1 VTSPEGL
8 DLATVGPWLAA
19 QGLVED
25 APVEAIRLAGG
36 LSNVTYLVSQGDQQL
51 VVRRPP
57 LGHVMPTAHDMG
69 REFTVLSGVTQG
81 DFPAPRPLAYCDDE
95 SIIGARFLV
104 MEYVAG
110 RIISS
115 DAAAEGLTVADASAL
130 SAELVDVLAAL
141 HAIDAREVG
150 LGGLGRPEGFL
161 ARQVARWAKQ
171 WELSKTRDLP
181 AIDELLSWLDSR
193 VEGLP
198 ADLPWSIVHGDYR
211 LDNAIVD
218 PVEPRIRAVLD
229 WEMATLGDPLMDL
242 ATMLIYWS
250 RPGDE
255 LRHQIRFAA
264 FVTDRDGFWERGQLV
279 ERYAERS
286 GLDVGHLDV
295 CVVLSGLK
303 LAVIMESIRKRTLAG
318 QQLGADSSL
327 ADGMAM
333 ATDALA
339 EMGLAVAAGGG
350 VDALSR

>member
-1 VTSPEGL
+1 
-8 DLATVGPWLAA
+8 
-19 QGLVED
+19 
-25 APVEAIRLAGG
+25 
-36 LSNVTYLVSQGDQQL
+36 
-51 VVRRPP
+51 
-57 LGHVMPTAHDMG
+57 M
-69 REFTVLSGVTQG
+69 
-81 DFPAPRPLAYCDDE
+81 
-95 SIIGARFLV
+95 
-104 MEYVAG
+104 
-110 RIISS
+110 
-115 DAAAEGLTVADASAL
+115 
-130 SAELVDVLAAL
+130 
-141 HAIDAREVG
+141 
-150 LGGLGRPEGFL
+150 
-161 ARQVARWAKQ
+161 
-171 WELSKTRDLP
+171 RDLP